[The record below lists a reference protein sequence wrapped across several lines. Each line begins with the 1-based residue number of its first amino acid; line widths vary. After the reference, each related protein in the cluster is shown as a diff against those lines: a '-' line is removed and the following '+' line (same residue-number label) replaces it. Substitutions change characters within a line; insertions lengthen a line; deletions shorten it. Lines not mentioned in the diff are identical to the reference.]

1 MNLANALTTILTRY
15 NALESKFIVA
25 VSGGKDSMSLLHACK
40 NNGLNIVA
48 VHCNFMLRAD
58 ESNADENFV
67 SQYCTNEGIALEKIC
82 FNTKTESKKRKLAT
96 QETARI
102 LRYEWFEKIR
112 LQHDADY
119 ILTAHHGNDSI
130 ETFIINLLRGT
141 GIKGLTGIPEKNG
154 FILRP
159 LLGVLRSEI
168 DLYSSLYDIPFRND
182 SSNESDTYTR
192 NYIRHNIIPLFENV
206 NQKALQHVLDASLLL
221 NESNELIN
229 DLLSK
234 LTPEYTSQKSDV
246 FSIHLDAIDHLTYK
260 RTALF
265 FWLNPYGFNSTI
277 IDDILLTRH
286 TGKWWQSDTHRA
298 IYERGKLNIVVLDPL
313 FIKDQSH
320 QYPLPSIINFGKDS
334 YAVKTLYEKPEN
346 FSMDTFYINATLIEY
361 PLRLRSWKQGDS
373 FTPLGMKNKKK
384 LSDFFTD
391 LKLDAFQKE
400 QAMILESNDEIV
412 AVLPYRISEKF
423 KLTDKTLHIISL
435 THKKQA

>member
-48 VHCNFMLRAD
+48 VHCNFMLRGD
-58 ESNADENFV
+58 ESNADEIFV
-67 SQYCTNEGIALEKIC
+67 SQYCKDQGIPLEKIR
-82 FNTKTESKKRKLAT
+82 FDTKTESKKRKLAT

-102 LRYEWFEKIR
+102 LRYEWFEKVR
-112 LQHDADY
+112 LQHDAEY

-159 LLGVLRSEI
+159 LLGILRSEI
-168 DLYSSLYDIPFRND
+168 DVYSSLYDIPFRND

-192 NYIRHNIIPLFENV
+192 NYIRHNIIPLFEDV
-206 NQKALQHVLDASLLL
+206 NKKALQHVLDAALLL
-221 NESNELIN
+221 NESNELTN

-234 LTPEYTSQKSDV
+234 LTPEYTSQKGDI

-265 FWLNPYGFNSTI
+265 FWLGPYGFNSTV
-277 IDDILLTRH
+277 IDDILLTRN
-286 TGKWWQSDTHRA
+286 TGKWWQSDTHRV
-298 IYERGKLNIVVLDPL
+298 IYERGKLNLVAIDP
-313 FIKDQSH
+313 FIIKEQNH
-320 QYPLPSIINFGKDS
+320 HYPLPPVINFGKDA
-334 YAVKTLYEKPEN
+334 YVIETLTEKPEK
-346 FSMDTFYINATLIEY
+346 FSMDTFYIDAALMEY
-361 PLRLRSWKQGDS
+361 PVRLRSWNQGDS

-391 LKLDAFQKE
+391 LKLDAFQKG
-400 QAMILESNDEIV
+400 QAMVLESNNEIV
-412 AVLPYRISEKF
+412 AVLPHRINEKF
-423 KLTDKTLHIISL
+423 KVTDKTSHIITL
-435 THKKQA
+435 TLKEQA